1 MKHGRR
7 MLRGLRGSLE
17 WLPLACALRLAPL
30 LSRSRLLWLARRL
43 GDLAYCCDRRGRRVA
58 EANLSVIY
66 GARATLW
73 RRRRLARASYRHA
86 ARVVLD
92 VAWFSRDARARTADW
107 TELDPALLAWMRSQ
121 CGGIVVTGHLGNWE
135 AAGHAAAAAGFRL
148 TTVAKRIGSARTTR
162 RINRLRRQLGQQIVM
177 SDGAMRGLL
186 RALRARE
193 WVALLLD
200 QATDPYQG
208 GVWVDFLG
216 LPASVSAAAAR
227 LSLKLDAPIGVIFA
241 QALPHGRYRCRLLG
255 TCDNGGGG
263 DAAALTQR
271 IAALLTAA
279 IRRHPGQWLLMYKR
293 WKRWPPG
300 HDGAG
305 YPFYAS
311 PWSYAEAASVY
322 GAARGATSSA
332 SSPSA

>member
-1 MKHGRR
+1 
-7 MLRGLRGSLE
+7 MLRRLRGSLE
-17 WLPLACALRLAPL
+17 WLPLAGALRLVPH
-30 LSRSRLLWLARRL
+30 LSRARLLWLARLL
-43 GDLAYCCDRRGRRVA
+43 GDLACCCDRRGRRIA
-58 EANLSVIY
+58 AANLAVIY
-66 GARATLW
+66 GARATPW
-73 RRRRLARASYRHA
+73 RRRRLVRASFRHA
-86 ARVVLD
+86 ARVLLD
-92 VAWFSRDARARTADW
+92 MAWFSRDGRSRCAAW
-107 TELDPALLAWMRSQ
+107 IELDPALRAWMHARG
-121 CGGIVVTGHLGNWE
+121 GGIVVTGHLGNWE
-135 AAGHAAAAAGFRL
+135 AAGQAAAAAGFRL
-148 TTVAKRIGSARTTR
+148 TSVAKRIGSARTTR

-177 SDGAMRGLL
+177 SDGAIRGLL

-227 LSLKLDAPIGVIFA
+227 LALKLEAPVGVIFA

-255 TCDNGGGG
+255 ACEGHGDG

-271 IAALLTAA
+271 IAALLAAA
-279 IRRHPGQWLLMYKR
+279 IRRHPGQWLTMYKR

-311 PWSYAEAASVY
+311 PWSHAEAASVY
-322 GAARGATSSA
+322 GTVSGGAASSA
-332 SSPSA
+332 APSD